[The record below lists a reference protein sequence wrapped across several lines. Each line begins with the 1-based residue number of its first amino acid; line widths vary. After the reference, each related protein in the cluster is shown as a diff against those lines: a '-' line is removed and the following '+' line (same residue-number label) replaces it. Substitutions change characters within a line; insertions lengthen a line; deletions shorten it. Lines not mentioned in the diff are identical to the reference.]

1 MDKDSNKAW
10 DDAKKS
16 ALVAQIVSGKLSVK
30 SACERHDLSAETIQD
45 WVRVFRRTTLQA
57 FDEHLRQTFL
67 IQGADA
73 AALGSAE
80 YTGTLDDIPIADLI
94 QTFQMGGKGGVITIT
109 RDGEHSQIWCDR
121 GEIIDAESGPLRG
134 ETAIYRI
141 LNFER
146 GQVLADFHSEPRQRT
161 IELPG
166 NVLLLE
172 AARRKDESAR
182 LLDRLGDERS
192 IYRGGM
198 AAAPLESTGA
208 EREVLALCNGE
219 RSLREVLDQSQLGD
233 FETLSALSSLVERRE
248 LVPYGVSSAPQSSPL
263 AITVSRDTPHPAV
276 SFLPLVAS
284 QRPVPPR
291 RRRSPFGFIAAGVA
305 LGAVIWGVVVIFP
318 RGTQHT
324 APDVTPAMAARAAEA
339 ALGSYEL
346 DSSVEPPQAELWLDG
361 EKVGVGRLRRV
372 LLRDGTPHSLRI
384 VAEDHAPT
392 TLLFVDAPP
401 PSHIQLEPLNR
412 AAPAHAAPS
421 GVRPS
426 PQGTAPLRPSE
437 EATTTAVRLGGAA
450 SEPAAA
456 AMTRA
461 AGRRPSAPPRV
472 KRGAAPPGAGR
483 VPAQRLGDSE
493 HDASGADEASRTSVP
508 HIQIIEDDMPVVQVI
523 E

>member
-1 MDKDSNKAW
+1 MDKDSNKSW

-16 ALVAQIVSGKLSVK
+16 ALVAQIVSGKLSVR

-109 RDGEHSQIWCDR
+109 RDGEHSHIWCDR
-121 GEIIDAESGPLRG
+121 GEIIDAESGPLHG
-134 ETAIYRI
+134 EAAIYRI

-161 IELPG
+161 IDLPG

-182 LLDRLGDERS
+182 LLERLGDERS
-192 IYRGGM
+192 IYRGGR
-198 AAAPLESTGA
+198 AAAPLEPSRA
-208 EREVLALCNGE
+208 EREVLALCDGE
-219 RSLREVLDQSQLGD
+219 RSLREVLDQSELGD
-233 FETLSALSSLVERRE
+233 FETLSALSILVERRE
-248 LVPYGVSSAPQSSPL
+248 LVPYGVSRAPQSSPL
-263 AITVSRDTPHPAV
+263 AITISHDTPHPGV

-284 QRPVPPR
+284 QRPLPPR
-291 RRRSPFGFIAAGVA
+291 RKRSPVAFIAAGVA
-305 LGAVIWGVVVIFP
+305 LAAIGVFVAVFP
-318 RGTQHT
+318 RATQ
-324 APDVTPAMAARAAEA
+324 PPAGASAAMTARAAEA
-339 ALGSYEL
+339 TLASFEI
-346 DSSVEPPQAELWLDG
+346 DSSVEPPHAELWLDG

-372 LLRDGTPHSLRI
+372 LPRDGSPHSLRI
-384 VAEDHAPT
+384 VAEAHAPT

-401 PSHIQLEPLNR
+401 PSHIELEPLNR
-412 AAPAHAAPS
+412 APADGARAGVTPASQGSAP
-421 GVRPS
+421 VRP
-426 PQGTAPLRPSE
+426 GA
-437 EATTTAVRLGGAA
+437 EATPAPVRLGAAA
-450 SEPAAA
+450 SDPAAA
-456 AMTRA
+456 GTLRA
-461 AGRRPSAPPRV
+461 AGRRPSATPRA
-472 KRGAAPPGAGR
+472 KRGLAPPAPGKAPVERTG
-483 VPAQRLGDSE
+483 GSE
-493 HDASGADEASRTSVP
+493 DDVSDADEASRTSVP
-508 HIQIIEDDMPVVQVI
+508 RIQIIEDDIPVVQVI